1 MTIKIMIKSNKYKR
15 RFGEIILG
23 NVLSTIVN
31 ETVKYGFSP
40 ISRVTVIVVD
50 QLDAY
55 EPVLSSKIY
64 PHEGVVVDPTLRII
78 IVVYSEILPLL
89 IERVLRGV
97 VALLLIDN
105 LAKYD
110 TALADELVRKMYFKV
125 VVKCL

>member
-1 MTIKIMIKSNKYKR
+1 MIKSNKYKR